1 MLFRGVEA
9 CDHLDD
15 ARDTVYSDLGDRRSS
30 KALDRVLLVRS
41 RLAEDGTH
49 AELMRKKGAYYRLY
63 TSQFEDEQGRALL
76 GIRETGA
83 DEEDS

>member
-1 MLFRGVEA
+1 MISHGQI
-9 CDHLDD
+9 
-15 ARDTVYSDLGDRRSS
+15 
-30 KALDRVLLVRS
+30 
-41 RLAEDGTH
+41 AEDGTH